1 MGLTLSLLTACTRCW
16 DAGDTHIVIT
26 PSGGWAHA
34 HARPKILFYDKHKP
48 YYEFTNFSAHEVV
61 YEGRRYPTSE
71 HLFQAFKF
79 LDGHP
84 QIAERIRTCG
94 PKPMIAFDEA
104 HRHKTAVRSDWS
116 KVHVSKMETVLRLKF
131 TQHRGLK
138 QMLLDTGDTE
148 LVEDSPRDWFWGIG
162 ADGTGNN
169 ELGKA
174 LMRLR
179 DELRVFA
186 SRDSNLFGTIGITTT
201 PTSTSKSTPTSNHR
215 SQGRTGTSKRQPP
228 RIHVS
233 GSHGSTHGMC
243 EFCRAKPAYRRSKY
257 CSRTCAD
264 HAATMCKYCRTKPR
278 DKGHGPYCSRTC
290 ADRSHGK

>member
-1 MGLTLSLLTACTRCW
+1 MGLVQSLLTACTRCW
-16 DAGDTHIVIT
+16 DAGDTHIVIS

-48 YYEFTNFSAHEVV
+48 YYEFTNFSPHEVV
-61 YEGRRYPTSE
+61 YEGRCYPTSE

-94 PKPMIAFDEA
+94 PKPIRAFDEA

-116 KVHVSKMETVLRLKF
+116 QVHISKMETALNLKF
-131 TQHRGLK
+131 TQHQDLK
-138 QMLLDTGDTE
+138 QMLLDTGDAE
-148 LVEDSPRDWFWGIG
+148 LLEDSPRDWFWGIG

-169 ELGKA
+169 ELGKM

-179 DELRVFA
+179 DELRNEVNGVTPAPPPAPA
-186 SRDSNLFGTIGITTT
+186 SK
-201 PTSTSKSTPTSNHR
+201 STSKTTSNHR
-215 SQGRTGTSKRQPP
+215 SQGRAGTSKRQAP

-233 GSHGSTHGMC
+233 GNGGSTHGVC
-243 EFCRAKPAYRRSKY
+243 GFCRAKPTYPRSRY
-257 CSRTCAD
+257 CSRACAD
-264 HAATMCKYCRTKPR
+264 HAATMCKYCQTNPR
-278 DKGHGPYCSRTC
+278 ARGQGAYCSRTC
-290 ADRSHGK
+290 ADKAHGK